1 MIPVLDAVLNIGG
14 KVIDKLW
21 PDPIEREKAKAALL
35 QLQQEG
41 ELREIEASMQV
52 IVAEAK
58 SEHWLTAVWRP
69 ITMLTFVAVVA
80 NNLILA
86 PYLSML
92 FSVDVA
98 LPMPDQV
105 WELLNLGIGGYLM
118 GRTVEKSI
126 QTWKSSK

>member
-14 KVIDKLW
+14 KVIDRLW
-21 PDPIEREKAKAALL
+21 PDPAQQTAAKMELL
-35 QLQQEG
+35 RLAQEG
-41 ELREIEASMQV
+41 EFKALEASMQV
-52 IVAEAK
+52 VAAEAK
-58 SEHWLTAVWRP
+58 SEHWLTATWRP
-69 ITMLTFVAVVA
+69 ITMLVFVAVVA

-86 PYLSML
+86 PYIALL

-126 QTWKSSK
+126 QTWKAKS